1 MHLRF
6 VKFNAMN
13 SCRKNQEDEY
23 DSILKSLLQAN
34 DDDAADKLTKAA
46 NTSTSEDSSKEKDLT
61 ANETISDKSVIK
73 ELLNSVQE
81 KIGTE
86 IASNVVTNP
95 GQTDTVST
103 SYRCQINKARA

>member
-1 MHLRF
+1 M
-6 VKFNAMN
+6 
-13 SCRKNQEDEY
+13 
-23 DSILKSLLQAN
+23 KSLLQAN

-103 SYRCQINKARA
+103 SYRYQLNKTE